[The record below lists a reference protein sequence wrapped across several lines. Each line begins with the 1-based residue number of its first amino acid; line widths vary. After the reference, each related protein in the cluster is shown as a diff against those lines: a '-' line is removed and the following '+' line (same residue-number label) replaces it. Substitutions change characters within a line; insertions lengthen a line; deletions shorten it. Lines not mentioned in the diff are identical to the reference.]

1 MFSNDTKIKTVFGI
15 TIKTW
20 EESLNKTIKI

>member
-1 MFSNDTKIKTVFGI
+1 MFYIDKKIKSVFWI
-15 TIKTW
+15 AIKTW